1 MKRRRE
7 EDGDKEEQQVGKKKE
22 AASGLE
28 DLGFYFNDEGRLVS
42 LATDEPFEFISPE
55 HYDAVG
61 AAVVRHIQQHMTS
74 TSSSSSSSDR
84 SDSALLEI
92 WLPAHESEDEW
103 RSLARLA
110 STHQRDDEGGQQQ
123 EGRKRPREREPTAC
137 RYGLD
142 CFRANEKHR
151 REFWH
156 PPSECR
162 ALREQVR
169 CNVFVSPPE
178 VMAAADRLLVF
189 ICGMGPVRF
198 IHPRSPSLERLM

>member
-1 MKRRRE
+1 
-7 EDGDKEEQQVGKKKE
+7 
-22 AASGLE
+22 
-28 DLGFYFNDEGRLVS
+28 
-42 LATDEPFEFISPE
+42 
-55 HYDAVG
+55 
-61 AAVVRHIQQHMTS
+61 MTS

-84 SDSALLEI
+84 SDLALLEI
-92 WLPAHESEDEW
+92 WLPTYESEDEW
-103 RSLARLA
+103 RALARLA
-110 STHQRDDEGGQQQ
+110 STHEHDEGGQQQ
-123 EGRKRPREREPTAC
+123 QQQGRKRPREREPTTAC

-151 REFWH
+151 RELWH

-198 IHPRSPSLERLM
+198 IHHPRPEPGLVS